1 MKVFKIVCL
10 IAVLTA
16 CQHMRSFDVLIDKH
30 FTSAEKKNLNDL
42 TLFVDK
48 HVVNKTGEKDI
59 ANAYLNYFK
68 KEYSSTFSSEDYN
81 DIFSL
86 SQNAF
91 SQIWVKSTPLNVVY
105 ADSITIEPDNIWY
118 LNLNK
123 NGNYMKMLKEL
134 GESSKFYNEFCQNFE
149 KYDIYY
155 IPLYASKLQKNPE
168 LLDFKNEIDHLW
180 AAIFIISLEVYITSP
195 NRRP

>member
-1 MKVFKIVCL
+1 MKAFKIVCL

-16 CQHMRSFDVLIDKH
+16 CQHTSSYDVLSNKH
-30 FTSAEKKNLNDL
+30 FNIEEIKNLNDL
-42 TLFVDK
+42 TFFVDK

-59 ANAYLNYFK
+59 KLAYFEYFK
-68 KEYSSTFSSEDYN
+68 REFTSTFTPEDYN

-86 SQNAF
+86 SNNAF
-91 SQIWVKSTPLNVVY
+91 SEIWVKNTPLNVVY
-105 ADSITIEPDNIWY
+105 IDSISNEPDKIWY

-123 NGNYMKMLKEL
+123 DGNYLKMLKEL

-155 IPLYASKLQKNPE
+155 IPLYANKLQKNPE
-168 LLDFKNEIDHLW
+168 LLDFKNETDHIW
-180 AAIFIISLEVYITSP
+180 AAIFIVSLEVYITAP
-195 NRRP
+195 NRRL